1 MAVIKYKNPTTGEYE
16 PLLLPTLDS
25 LPIGSIIEYDGD
37 NIPGDWEEITE
48 TNEIFQGTK
57 LPTTYTPKLWIKTD
71 TNTPQLMYKNSSNN
85 WVSLL
90 NSNLNVEYGFIESN
104 KLILGVVGKQN
115 VCYYK
120 YTFIK
125 KYTKVPVIIATWH
138 DGTSNWQS
146 HGPINVSV
154 NGITT
159 TSCYFITSQSSVY
172 GNNITTDGVDFL
184 IINKD

>member
-1 MAVIKYKNPTTGEYE
+1 
-16 PLLLPTLDS
+16 
-25 LPIGSIIEYDGD
+25 
-37 NIPGDWEEITE
+37 
-48 TNEIFQGTK
+48 
-57 LPTTYTPKLWIKTD
+57 
-71 TNTPQLMYKNSSNN
+71 MYKNSSNN

-90 NSNLNVEYGFIESN
+90 NSNLNVEYGFIEAN